1 MSLEENW
8 RQQASAI
15 REQARPLSARVDEIK
30 AKLKRSSEFES
41 EGLLAELR
49 QLNRRIGAM
58 AREASNADSMARGD
72 IGGLR

>member
-1 MSLEENW
+1 VNAEQRW
-8 RQQASAI
+8 REQASAI

-30 AKLKRSSEFES
+30 AAMKRASEFKQEA
-41 EGLLAELR
+41 LMAELR

-58 AREASNADSMARGD
+58 AREASNADMMAMGE

>member
-30 AKLKRSSEFES
+30 QAMRRASEFKQEA
-41 EGLLAELR
+41 LMAELR
-49 QLNRRIGAM
+49 QLNRQIAQH
-58 AREASNADSMARGD
+58 AREASNADAMARGE